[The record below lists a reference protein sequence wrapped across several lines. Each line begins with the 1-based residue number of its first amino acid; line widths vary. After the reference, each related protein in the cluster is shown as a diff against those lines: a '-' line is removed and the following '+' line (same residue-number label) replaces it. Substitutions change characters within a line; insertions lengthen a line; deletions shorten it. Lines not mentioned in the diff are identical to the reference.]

1 MGIKMLDVPRTTD
14 TILMVRP
21 HDFGFNTETGIDN
34 EFQVMP
40 DLSKEEINQKANF
53 EFQTMVDTLKKEG
66 VNVLILEKNET
77 CPMKIPD
84 AVFPNN
90 WFSTEHDGTILTY
103 PMAASNRRLERRPA
117 DLERLLKENGYT
129 VRNHINVG
137 GINESDAFLEGTG
150 SMIIDHRAEI
160 VYAARSKRC
169 SDVQFDNF
177 IRLRFYKKGILFDTL
192 SSTGKPVYHTNVIMS
207 IGEKYAVICLECILD
222 SPEKQVVVKNL
233 KASFEVI
240 EISME
245 QMEKHFCGNILQ
257 VNSVRG
263 DPLIVMSKRAFK
275 GFNIAQIKRLEVY
288 GRIVPV
294 DIDIIETVGGGSA
307 RCMMA
312 EIFSEKGKNIKT

>member
-1 MGIKMLDVPRTTD
+1 MRTKMLDVSRTTD

-21 HDFGFNTETGIDN
+21 YDFGFNTETGIDN

-40 DLSKEEINQKANF
+40 DLSRQEINQQANL
-53 EFQTMVDTLKKEG
+53 EFQNMVNTLEREG
-66 VNVLILEKNET
+66 VNVLILEKNER

-103 PMAASNRRLERRPA
+103 PMAASNRRMERRPA

-137 GINESDAFLEGTG
+137 RINESEAFLEGTG
-150 SMIIDHRAEI
+150 SMIIDHRQEI

-169 SDVQFDNF
+169 SDAQFDNF

-192 SSTGKPVYHTNVIMS
+192 SSTGKPIYHTNVIMS
-207 IGEKYAVICLECILD
+207 IGDKYAVICLECMVD
-222 SPEKQVVVKNL
+222 SPEKQAVIKNL
-233 KASFEVI
+233 EASFEVI
-240 EISME
+240 EISMA
-245 QMEKHFCGNILQ
+245 QMENHFCGNILQ
-257 VNSVRG
+257 VNSRTG
-263 DPLIVMSKRAFK
+263 DPLIVMSRRAFR
-275 GFNIAQIKRLEVY
+275 GFNAGQIKRLEAY

-312 EIFSEKGKNIKT
+312 EIFSEKEKNV